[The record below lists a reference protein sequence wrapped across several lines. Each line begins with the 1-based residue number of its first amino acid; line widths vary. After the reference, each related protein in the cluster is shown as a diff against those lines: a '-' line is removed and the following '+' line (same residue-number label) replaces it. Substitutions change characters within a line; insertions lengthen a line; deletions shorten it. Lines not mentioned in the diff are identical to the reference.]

1 MASRCEFL
9 KVVCNLSNVR
19 LLQMFSESV
28 TSIHGGCIG
37 APHYD
42 ELVISTYTGWVMGLT
57 TEPQQKQ
64 VGMPNDVS
72 SGDIANETALKMAA
86 LR

>member
-1 MASRCEFL
+1 
-9 KVVCNLSNVR
+9 
-19 LLQMFSESV
+19 MFSESV
-28 TSIHGGCIG
+28 TSIHGGCVG

-42 ELVISTYTGWVMGLT
+42 ELIISTYTGWVMGLT

-64 VGMPNDVS
+64 VGMPIDDAV
-72 SGDIANETALKMAA
+72 ANETTLKMAA

>member
-1 MASRCEFL
+1 M
-9 KVVCNLSNVR
+9 SNVH

-86 LR
+86 LRYFR